1 MSLCL
6 QVFGWNNLFDN
17 PVRFKNIEKIHLLI
31 SCRIL
36 KLDKRVNKIECY

>member
-17 PVRFKNIEKIHLLI
+17 PVHFKNIEQIHLLT
-31 SCRIL
+31 SCLIL
-36 KLDKRVNKIECY
+36 KLDKRVNKIEFY